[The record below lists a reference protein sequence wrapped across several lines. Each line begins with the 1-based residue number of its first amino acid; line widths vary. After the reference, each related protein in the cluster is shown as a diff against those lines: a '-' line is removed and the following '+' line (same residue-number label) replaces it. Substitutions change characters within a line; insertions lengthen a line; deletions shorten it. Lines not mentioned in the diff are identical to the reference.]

1 MIRTKNVGQVILQ
14 FALPGAFTTG
24 QTSSNIVPFAGFI
37 SNLYA
42 RRLVG
47 TLSTTFDILKN
58 GTTIFSV
65 LPIIGTTGLTISST
79 GTATA
84 ALQQVAAGDVLQVVV
99 TDIGAGAPLNFAAA
113 ITISKYNPAGAGMTM
128 QADHDTVL

>member
-1 MIRTKNVGQVILQ
+1 MIRTKNVGHQILQ
-14 FALPGAFTTG
+14 FALPGAFTAG

-37 SNLYA
+37 SNVYA

-47 TLSTTFDILKN
+47 TLSTTFDVLKN

-65 LPIIGTTGLTISST
+65 LPIIGTTKLTISST

-84 ALQQVAAGDVLQVVV
+84 AALQVAAGDVLQVVA
-99 TDIGAGAPLNFAAA
+99 TDIGAGAPTNFLAA
-113 ITISKYNPAGAGMTM
+113 ITISKYNSAGMTM
-128 QADHDTVL
+128 EADHDNVI

>member
-1 MIRTKNVGQVILQ
+1 MIRTKNTGHQILQ

-47 TLSTTFDILKN
+47 TVSTTFDILKN

-65 LPIIGTTGLTISST
+65 LPIIGLTGLTISST

-84 ALQQVAAGDVLQVVV
+84 AAQQVAAGDVLQVVV
-99 TDIGAGAPLNFAAA
+99 TDVGAGAPTNFAAA
-113 ITISKYNPAGAGMTM
+113 ITVSKYNPAGMTM